1 MSVQLFLLQF
11 SWKIRPNQSPI
22 LSLHESLKP
31 DLSYHKS
38 FISKPEN
45 MKISIISSST
55 RKGRVSHR
63 IALMLQNQ
71 LTERGVNA
79 EIIDLMHFDMGR
91 FEETFA
97 SKDQPTTQEK
107 EVYQKLEAADGFI
120 FVTPEYNGSISS
132 GLKHFIDFYAK
143 KPFEKK
149 PIGVATG
156 STGMMGGTRAAHQLQ
171 LSILA
176 CFAFPIPHMLLSGQM
191 DKTMSEDGTILD
203 EAYKG
208 KVDFF
213 LNAYVEFAEKLTQ

>member
-1 MSVQLFLLQF
+1 
-11 SWKIRPNQSPI
+11 
-22 LSLHESLKP
+22 
-31 DLSYHKS
+31 
-38 FISKPEN
+38 
-45 MKISIISSST
+45 MKISIVSSST

-63 IALMLQNQ
+63 IALMLQKE
-71 LTERGVNA
+71 LIKREIEA
-79 EIIDLMHFDMGR
+79 EIIDLMGFDMGR

-97 SKDQPTTQEK
+97 AKEKPTDQEK
-107 EVYQKLEAADGFI
+107 EVYQRLKDADGFI

-171 LSILA
+171 LNILA

-191 DKTMSEDGTILD
+191 DKTMNEDGTILD
-203 EAYKG
+203 EGYKS

-213 LNAYVEFAEKLTQ
+213 LNAYVEFADKLIR